1 MRLLLTRHQER
12 AFERLYRRHVG
23 DVYLYTLVVLRDPD
37 AAEIVTQATFVTA
50 LRAHRLGVCPRRPL
64 NRLLRI
70 AHDLCVG
77 RLPGNEPAAW
87 DEDELLALRGQL
99 ERSLTCHEAERAVS
113 RELDGQLPRSERTL
127 LRAHLR
133 SCLGCARFERLHR
146 ESRAALRS
154 FETAPVPDR
163 LLRATAGV
171 E

>member
-23 DVYLYTLVVLRDPD
+23 DVYRYALVVLRDPD
-37 AAEIVTQATFVTA
+37 AAEFVTHATFVSA
-50 LRAHRLGVCPRRPL
+50 LRAHRLGGRPRTPL
-64 NRLLRI
+64 NRLLGI
-70 AHDLCVG
+70 AHEICAG
-77 RLPGNEPAAW
+77 RLPGNELAAW
-87 DEDELLALRGQL
+87 DEDQALRGQP
-99 ERSLTCHEAERAVS
+99 EGSLTCHEAERAVS
-113 RELDGQLPRSERTL
+113 RELDGQLPRSERRL

-154 FETAPVPDR
+154 FETAPVPDG
-163 LLRATAGV
+163 LLRATAGA